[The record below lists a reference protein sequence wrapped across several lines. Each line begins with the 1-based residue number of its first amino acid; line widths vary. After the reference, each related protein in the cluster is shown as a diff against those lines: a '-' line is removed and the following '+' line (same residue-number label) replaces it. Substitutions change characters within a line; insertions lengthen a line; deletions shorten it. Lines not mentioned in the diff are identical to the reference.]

1 MTWSQPGAVAQVGH
15 AWVLVLERVP
25 GVPHVVLGPQEQKML
40 DDMPWPRRRN
50 EWLWGRFGLKMLV
63 QQVLHL
69 SPESTQIVPLESGA
83 PVLLEK
89 GLRRTEFVSLSH
101 TQHFTAAALSE
112 HPVGIDVCE
121 MKDGPRMVTLASK
134 VFSSGEAEAIGA
146 HRSAHHQA
154 AVWAIKEAALK
165 LRQGGV
171 FVPGVKSIRIA
182 SLDPPVLADASRHI
196 HTVWF
201 EKAVVAVASE
211 A

>member
-15 AWVLVLERVP
+15 VWVLVLERTQEMP
-25 GVPHVVLGPQEQKML
+25 QVVLGPQEQKML
-40 DDMPWPRRRN
+40 DGMPWPRRRN
-50 EWLWGRFGLKMLV
+50 EWLWGRFGLKTLV
-63 QQVLHL
+63 QHVLNL
-69 SPESTQIVPLESGA
+69 PPESVQIIPLETGA

-89 GLRRTEFVSLSH
+89 GLRRAEFVSLSH
-101 TQHFTAAALSE
+101 TLHFTAAALSE

-121 MKDGPRMVTLASK
+121 IKDGPRMVTLASK
-134 VFSSGEAEAIGA
+134 VFTGGEAEAIGA

-154 AVWAIKEAALK
+154 AAWAIKEAALK

-182 SLDPPVLADASRHI
+182 SLQPPILVDASRHI
-196 HTVWF
+196 DTLWF